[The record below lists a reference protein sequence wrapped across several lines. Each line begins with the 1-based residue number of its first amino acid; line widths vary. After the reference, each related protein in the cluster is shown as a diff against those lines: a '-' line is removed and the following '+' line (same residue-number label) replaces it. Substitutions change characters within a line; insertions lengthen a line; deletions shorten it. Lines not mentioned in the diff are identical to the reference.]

1 MALPLRTPDL
11 EAWLGFG
18 VALFLLPTALLG
30 QGSGETALLE
40 FRWPIGLHAEVVEQR
55 ETWENSSDGADST
68 SAALSYTM
76 HVENHPQGYL
86 LRHSDFV
93 FSDSRSRARSRRS
106 SDAEGEITLNLEE
119 LSSQVGAMIP
129 SYVVSP
135 RGELVGID
143 GLEALQSQAREML
156 LTDLA
161 ASERQRPA
169 TRDLLEQLLSRD
181 FFLAQANEV
190 WSELVGFWIGS
201 ELEIGVTYEFEQ
213 EEANPLVPNV
223 LLPFTY
229 RFGAKEMVPCT
240 AGDRDADCIALEL
253 VSFPDPNAMEALI
266 LELLERMNGVDASDQ
281 VFYERLQ
288 MENYVLLVADPETL
302 IPYRLESS
310 KIVSGRS
317 VRSDGEAS
325 DFDQISVRTV
335 TYTYSSAD
343 SNDAQPE
350 VAGGASPLLPRS
362 MYRGVRQR
370 LSKLHPSK

>member
-11 EAWLGFG
+11 EALLGFG

-30 QGSGETALLE
+30 QGRGETALLE
-40 FRWPIGLHAEVVEQR
+40 FQWPIGLHAKVVEQR

-86 LRHSDFV
+86 VRHSDFV
-93 FSDSRSRARSRRS
+93 FSDSRSRARGRS
-106 SDAEGEITLNLEE
+106 DEASEITLNLEE

-135 RGELVGID
+135 QGELVGID

-156 LTDLA
+156 RTDLA
-161 ASERQRPA
+161 ASERQGPA
-169 TRDLLEQLLSRD
+169 TRELLEQLLSRD

-223 LLPFTY
+223 MLPFTY
-229 RFGAKEMVPCT
+229 QFGAKEMVPCT
-240 AGDRDADCIALEL
+240 AGDRDSDCIALEL
-253 VSFPDPNAMEALI
+253 VSFPDPDAMEALI

-317 VRSDGEAS
+317 VRSDGEAA

-350 VAGGASPLLPRS
+350 VAGVASPPLPRS
-362 MYRGVRQR
+362 MYPGARQR
-370 LSKLHPSK
+370 LSKLHPSN

>member
-1 MALPLRTPDL
+1 MALPLRTPGL
-11 EAWLGFG
+11 EALLGVG
-18 VALFLLPTALLG
+18 IALFLLPTALLG
-30 QGSGETALLE
+30 QGRRETALLE

-86 LRHSDFV
+86 VRHFDFV
-93 FSDSRSRARSRRS
+93 FSDSRSRARGRS
-106 SDAEGEITLNLEE
+106 DEVSEITLDLEE

-135 RGELVGID
+135 QGELVGID
-143 GLEALQSQAREML
+143 GLETLQARAREML
-156 LTDLA
+156 RTDLA
-161 ASERQRPA
+161 ASERKGPA
-169 TRDLLEQLLSRD
+169 TRELLEQLLSRD

-201 ELEIGVTYEFEQ
+201 ELEIGVMYEFEQ

-223 LLPFTY
+223 MLPFTY
-229 RFGAKEMVPCT
+229 QFGAKEMVPCT
-240 AGDRDADCIALEL
+240 AGDPNADCVALEL

-317 VRSDGEAS
+317 VRSDGKAA

-343 SNDAQPE
+343 SNDAQVE
-350 VAGGASPLLPRS
+350 LAGGASPSLARS
-362 MYRGVRQR
+362 ISRGARQR
-370 LSKLHPSK
+370 WSKLHPSN